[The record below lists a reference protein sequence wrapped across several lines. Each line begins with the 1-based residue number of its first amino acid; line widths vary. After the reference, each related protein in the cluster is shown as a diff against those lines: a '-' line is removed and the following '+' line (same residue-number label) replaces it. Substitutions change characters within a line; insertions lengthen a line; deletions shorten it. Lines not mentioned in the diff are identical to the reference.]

1 VAPAES
7 RGIGDLHSHLV
18 PAVDDGA
25 CSLEEAL
32 DAVERM
38 VERGVRSI
46 VTTPH
51 LNAST
56 TKVASDREARLA
68 EVDEA
73 WNEVCGAVK
82 VRFPT
87 LGFRRGHEVM
97 LDIPDPDL
105 SDPRVR
111 LSGTSFVLVE
121 WPRLQIPPQTEPVLE
136 RICAEGYRPIIAHPE
151 RYRGMAQTIDS
162 SVLTAGANDFSF
174 DDVFA
179 RQVEALGRKGDL
191 LILHSTSGES
201 ENLIRAAAAARAADI
216 ETIALLAK
224 GGGRLLDQVDHALV
238 VPTES
243 TAHAQEIHLAI
254 GHSICDR
261 VDRFFAEE
269 NR

>member
-1 VAPAES
+1 MSNETGAARDWIELSGWAETCADLLGEAIDRLGS
-7 RGIGDLHSHLV
+7 RV
-18 PAVDDGA
+18 
-25 CSLEEAL
+25 EETL
-32 DAVERM
+32 
-38 VERGVRSI
+38 ERGGTLMFCGNGGSAADAQ
-46 VTTPH
+46 H
-51 LNAST
+51 LA
-56 TKVASDREARLA
+56 A
-68 EVDEA
+68 EYV
-73 WNEVCGAVK
+73 
-82 VRFPT
+82 VRF
-87 LGFRRGHEVM
+87 RR
-97 LDIPDPDL
+97 
-105 SDPRVR
+105 
-111 LSGTSFVLVE
+111 
-121 WPRLQIPPQTEPVLE
+121 E
-136 RICAEGYRPIIAHPE
+136 RRPLRAIAL
-151 RYRGMAQTIDS
+151 TTDS

-201 ENLIRAAAAARAADI
+201 ENLIRAAAAARAAGI